1 MIETSMI
8 SQMKKLHLDIIN
20 LAGELMTLDDAL
32 EIEYVHNL
40 IIHTLGHLN
49 SITEFLS
56 YYTLNDKSSAQ
67 LDKIQNREAN
77 ND

>member
-1 MIETSMI
+1 MIDTSII

-40 IIHTLGHLN
+40 IIPTLDHLN
-49 SITEFLS
+49 AITEFLS
-56 YYTLNDKSSAQ
+56 YYTLNDKSSAP
-67 LDKIQNREAN
+67 LDKIQNRETKQ
-77 ND
+77 

>member
-1 MIETSMI
+1 MIDTSII

-20 LAGELMTLDDAL
+20 LAGELMTLDDVL

-40 IIHTLGHLN
+40 IIPTLGHLN
-49 SITEFLS
+49 AITEFLS
-56 YYTLNDKSSAQ
+56 YYTLNDKSSAP

-77 ND
+77 Q